1 MPIVA
6 PKELPME
13 ATYIVGQ
20 HAGICKAEGRKM
32 RKRNG
37 HDDVLSVKIKWHVLN
52 PAWPG
57 RFHCGCGL
65 HM

>member
-1 MPIVA
+1 
-6 PKELPME
+6 ME